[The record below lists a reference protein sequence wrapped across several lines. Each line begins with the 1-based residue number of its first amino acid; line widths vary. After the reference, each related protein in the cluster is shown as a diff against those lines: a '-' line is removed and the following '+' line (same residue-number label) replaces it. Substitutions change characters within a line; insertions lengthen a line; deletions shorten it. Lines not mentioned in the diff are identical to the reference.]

1 MESYPVLGSPH
12 PSSSL
17 SVCVSLISLS
27 SFGFSPTLFDSR
39 EWEGLV
45 LWDPYLCCWD
55 PRTRLHPG
63 FCSRCS
69 SSPGHLTS
77 ASGSSVFDILCRR
90 HCPITLLRALWP
102 RVVAAERRGCAQP
115 IHTRH
120 CSFTVHV
127 YVHVCFPVCVPLCLC
142 AYVCCTFIKML
153 ITFSRLTLALFC
165 AFQVDTL
172 SLEDL
177 HAFIAQ
183 ALCLQGKSTSQL
195 MNLQVWS

>member
-1 MESYPVLGSPH
+1 MGPLFMLLGSKDKVTPRIVVVDVPPVLATSPQ
-12 PSSSL
+12 PL
-17 SVCVSLISLS
+17 
-27 SFGFSPTLFDSR
+27 
-39 EWEGLV
+39 
-45 LWDPYLCCWD
+45 
-55 PRTRLHPG
+55 
-63 FCSRCS
+63 
-69 SSPGHLTS
+69 GH
-77 ASGSSVFDILCRR
+77 VFDILCRR

-102 RVVAAERRGCAQP
+102 RAVAAESRGCAQP
-115 IHTRH
+115 IHTRQ
-120 CSFTVHV
+120 CSFTV
-127 YVHVCFPVCVPLCLC
+127 YVHVCFPVCAPLCLC

-153 ITFSRLTLALFC
+153 ITLSRLTLALFC